1 MKLLHF
7 FEKIDDMD
15 MGDVIKDFY
24 KSDAPQF
31 KGKSK
36 KKRRQMAIAAKLS
49 ANESVVSED
58 ENLIVCPTCQGSGL
72 DLENPVEDCPAC
84 DGEMFVSGS
93 SNQYSITP
101 PKSKPVKIQ
110 TFDATPDDY
119 IRMLKGLYNK
129 YIVTRKVPH
138 ERLNE
143 LLDQYIEYK
152 IKKGEL
158 LKTDRLSPQENLM
171 IMKKFAEEFTESVS
185 EDLDLNDSMIGE
197 PDSYYDA
204 EERTEAYNDL
214 QDALQGNYMD
224 DYIINGACPACGGN
238 GYMDGE
244 EEMFNDET
252 GEYEEGTECDGFG
265 RYGCDQGE
273 MTYGSDGPSWVE
285 IINHDKRNAERE
297 KSKADYPGDEEV
309 IKQIANMVQN
319 MEDPRQVYQYV
330 QADYPF
336 MGRAQRSSL
345 IAKGMKMAGLTESKL
360 YESNYSDENE
370 LEVAKILGKAL
381 NKKEWYEYSPQE
393 LFSELESSDVEL
405 ADTINKIA
413 KLMYGVRLQE
423 AMSYKD
429 TPCPSCGDP
438 KCEHKDEHLKEDEQL
453 NEFIPVAVG
462 AGMLLRVGVGIAGR
476 YLLKKGI
483 QHGPKIANSVLNPF
497 KHSGTKANII
507 IADQVFND
515 GALTDPLIDPIIDT
529 LTQES
534 DIEAPPSF
542 WEEVFSGME
551 NNPYVTAGLAIAF
564 MTGTVALKR
573 WLDKR
578 KDRFSDEDAEEVL
591 SLQDRAFSKIKGGAG
606 AEPVTEKPASKCW
619 PGHRKVGTQPGT
631 GKNAGKRVNK
641 CKKISEDE
649 DTYEDDDAFFEEFG
663 WIDSETL
670 DEAEYQGRK
679 VKLNKPMQGDVK
691 KFKVYV
697 NSGKKNKDGTIKV
710 KKVNFGHGG
719 SSVKGKAMKIRKNN
733 PKARKS
739 FRARH
744 NCDTAKD
751 KTTARYWSCRKW

>member
-58 ENLIVCPTCQGSGL
+58 ENLILCPTCRGSGL
-72 DLENPVEDCPAC
+72 NPEEPTEDCITC
-84 DGEMFVSGS
+84 DGEMFVTGS
-93 SNQYSITP
+93 SNQFVDP
-101 PKSKPVKIQ
+101 PKQKPIKIK

-138 ERLNE
+138 EKLNE

-171 IMKKFAEEFTESVS
+171 IMKKFTQEFTESVS

-381 NKKEWYEYSPQE
+381 NKQEWYDYSPQE
-393 LFSELESSDVEL
+393 LFSELESTDVDL

-423 AMSYKD
+423 AMSYED
-429 TPCPSCGDP
+429 TPCPACGDP
-438 KCEHKDEHLKEDEQL
+438 KCDHKDEHL
-453 NEFIPVAVG
+453 NEFIQVPVAIG
-462 AGMLLRVGVGIAGR
+462 AVGVVLFQTALRTTGTFLVRQGI
-476 YLLKKGI
+476 K
-483 QHGPKIANSVLNPF
+483 HGPTIAKNIINP
-497 KHSGTKANII
+497 TKAPMTKLVV
-507 IADQVFND
+507 ADQVLND
-515 GALTDPLIDPIIDT
+515 GEITTPMIEQIVEIVTDNSEVDADPG
-529 LTQES
+529 
-534 DIEAPPSF
+534 F
-542 WEEVFSGME
+542 WEQILTGVE
-551 NNPYVTAGLAIAF
+551 NHPYVTAGLALAF

-573 WLDKR
+573 WLNKR
-578 KDRFSDEDAEEVL
+578 KDRFSDEDAEKVL
-591 SLQDRAFSKIKGGAG
+591 SMQKRVLDKVKGEEDQEPVMAG
-606 AEPVTEKPASKCW
+606 TVTEKPASKCW
-619 PGHRKVGTQPGT
+619 PGHRKVGTKPGT